1 MYCVIVGGGKI
12 GEYLART
19 LLDEGNNIALIEE
32 DSEVATYLSE
42 ALSGPALIIHG
53 DGCEVTRQEDAGV
66 SQADVFVATTGQDE
80 DNLAACEI
88 ASRVFGISRTL
99 ARVNDPK
106 NLRIFRRLGIESIS
120 STALIARM
128 IQEEAMLGSMTAVA
142 TLNNDEV
149 GLVEI
154 NVPAMKN
161 HSDEEGVRALDIDF
175 QEGIRLVAVSHNSN
189 VQVVRS
195 DTRIFPGD
203 QVIVAADTDLLDEAR
218 RVLRSL

>member
-19 LLDEGNNIALIEE
+19 LLGDGNRVAIIDEDEQTA
-32 DSEVATYLSE
+32 VHLSE
-42 ALSGPALIIHG
+42 ALEGPALVIQG
-53 DGCEVTRQEDAGV
+53 DGCEVTIQEDAGV
-66 SQADVFVATTGQDE
+66 QQADIFVATTGQDE

-88 ASRVFGISRTL
+88 ANRVFGISRTL

-128 IQEEAMLGSMTAVA
+128 IQEEAMMGSMSVAVA
-142 TLNNDEV
+142 MTHDQV
-149 GLVEI
+149 GLI
-154 NVPAMKN
+154 DITVPPMRHHN
-161 HSDEEGVRALDIDF
+161 NEEGVRAYDIEFTD
-175 QEGIRLVAVSHNSN
+175 GIRLVAVSHNDDIE
-189 VQVVRS
+189 VVRS

-203 QVIVAADTDLLDEAR
+203 QVIVAADTDLIDEAR
-218 RVLRSL
+218 LVIRSL